1 MKGAE
6 ETEMEGGGREGRGG
20 LRRRRGWTGGRR
32 SIARR
37 RARRWA
43 RRREGAPGMVSSLK
57 MESGSPMA
65 ARKASYACL
74 NLAYSGHA
82 VWL

>member
-1 MKGAE
+1 MDRRAAVDNEAGGR
-6 ETEMEGGGREGRGG
+6 GGGR
-20 LRRRRGWTGGRR
+20 
-32 SIARR
+32 
-37 RARRWA
+37 A
-43 RRREGAPGMVSSLK
+43 RRREDAPGMVSSLK

>member
-1 MKGAE
+1 
-6 ETEMEGGGREGRGG
+6 MEGGGRCEEAGGEVEGEEA
-20 LRRRRGWTGGRR
+20 GGRAE
-32 SIARR
+32 S
-37 RARRWA
+37 
-43 RRREGAPGMVSSLK
+43 APGMVSSLK

>member
-1 MKGAE
+1 
-6 ETEMEGGGREGRGG
+6 
-20 LRRRRGWTGGRR
+20 
-32 SIARR
+32 
-37 RARRWA
+37 
-43 RRREGAPGMVSSLK
+43 MVSSLK